1 MRLGE
6 DLTLGTVAITARVI
20 GVVLESAAL
29 IPRCPS
35 MLAQLCNDPVPVK
48 VIADEHQ
55 FRHGPVC
62 MGVRMHVAMMECRA
76 GVHLAMSVILRA
88 VMLALLCHFH
98 SIGNTAPDTLHQ
110 QVPCHIAHMGEA
122 LDAQH
127 WFLRCDDVERL
138 MEGVWSLGRLAAQ
151 HKREPTR
158 IFFVYMLVRH
168 QTVLMGAEARMLV
181 SIAVG
186 ILICSGRHAG
196 ARRLGTKL
204 VEV

>member
-1 MRLGE
+1 
-6 DLTLGTVAITARVI
+6 
-20 GVVLESAAL
+20 
-29 IPRCPS
+29 
-35 MLAQLCNDPVPVK
+35 MLAQLRNDPVPVK

-62 MGVRMHVAMMECRA
+62 MGVRMHVAMMGGRA
-76 GVHLAMSVILRA
+76 GGRLAMSVMVWT
-88 VMLALLCHFH
+88 VMLALLCRFH
-98 SIGNTAPDTLHQ
+98 SIGKTAPDTLHQ
-110 QVPCHIAHMGEA
+110 QVPSRIAHMGEA

-138 MEGVWSLGRLAAQ
+138 AECVWSLGRLAAQ
-151 HKREPTR
+151 HKREPTW
-158 IFFVYMLVRH
+158 IFFVHMLVRH
-168 QTVLMGAEARMLV
+168 QTVLMGAETRMLV

-186 ILICSGRHAG
+186 IPICSGRHAS